1 MLNPVLDELLTD
13 IDLQQVTATS
23 AGKIKAICDTCACA
37 TCKHALIATYP
48 RASVGEAL
56 HVDVL
61 IYCDKRCA
69 DVYDTADEHLQ
80 RPVGSCSGAAYNDD
94 EDMDEDGGD
103 AD

>member
-23 AGKIKAICDTCACA
+23 AEKIQAICDTCACA

-48 RASVGEAL
+48 RASVGGDAL

-80 RPVGSCSGAAYNDD
+80 RSVGSCSGAAYNDGED
-94 EDMDEDGGD
+94 EDED
-103 AD
+103 A